1 MNTIDQI
8 KQLRAEWMRIG
19 FIARGLMDAPVR
31 RNRKDS
37 RQTRI
42 EMIRKCHE
50 QQDVIEAQ
58 IMELERSIA

>member
-1 MNTIDQI
+1 MNTTNQI
-8 KQLRAEWMRIG
+8 KELRAEWTRIG
-19 FIARGLMDAPVR
+19 LIARGLMDAPVR
-31 RNRKDS
+31 RNLKHS
-37 RQTRI
+37 RETRI